1 MVDSLIAWFV
11 RAVHVSGAAIWVGAY
26 AVMLLAIVPQLA
38 RGRDEAVRS
47 IALAA
52 ARVISISS
60 LVTVVAGLV
69 MISWSRGYGFL
80 LLFGEWGGIVI
91 TSAVLAVA
99 MGALGDMALRP
110 AIRRWDPDDPSS
122 VAAVRRWALVGLVLG
137 VLTVMLM
144 TRAVYARS

>member
-1 MVDSLIAWFV
+1 MVDSMITWLV

-38 RGRDEAVRS
+38 RGRDEAVRA

-52 ARVISISS
+52 ARVISISA

-80 LLFGEWGGIVI
+80 LVGEWGGIVI
-91 TSAVLAVA
+91 SSAVLAVV

-110 AIRRWDPDDPSS
+110 AIRRWDPDVPAS

-137 VLTVMLM
+137 VLTVLLM
-144 TRAVYARS
+144 TRAIYARS